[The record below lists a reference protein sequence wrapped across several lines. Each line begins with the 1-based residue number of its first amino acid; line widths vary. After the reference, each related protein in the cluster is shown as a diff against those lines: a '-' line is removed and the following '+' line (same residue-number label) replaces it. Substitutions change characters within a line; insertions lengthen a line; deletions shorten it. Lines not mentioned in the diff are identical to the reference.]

1 MHSCSFEIINHLKIT
16 QNLFKMLKEFKYFL
30 NSVITDVLQR
40 TSLSEREK
48 RKKNQKAALL
58 KKEKEDMG
66 GHALPSANIDYN
78 DPVRKQLIQAK
89 RDYAKQ
95 QKHDYSHVFR

>member
-1 MHSCSFEIINHLKIT
+1 MHSYSLEIINHLKIT

-30 NSVITDVLQR
+30 NSIIIDVLHKT

-48 RKKNQKAALL
+48 RKRSE
-58 KKEKEDMG
+58 KEKMV
-66 GHALPSANIDYN
+66 GHSLPSGNIDYK